1 MQMRNW
7 IASSLALAGA
17 AWVLL
22 PTRGQAFTIVG
33 TGLGPDQRDVRVY
46 NNFTD
51 PSANDNVTAD
61 PNFPGALGAPLAVW
75 KACVE
80 WGSTLHG
87 SGDGDPSQAGDLGS
101 GGANFDAAWAGEADG
116 VGTTDGN
123 IVSELA
129 GASGAVLAFTELPSE
144 NGWRIRFYSTWVWAD
159 GPGIGIGANTMD
171 IQGIATHE
179 YGHALGLGH
188 SSVAGSTM
196 FSGVAGN
203 AVPLRTIETDDSDG
217 IQAIYGVAS
226 PGKPKITG
234 IAING
239 STITITGQ
247 NFAATGNEV
256 WFSAPA
262 PTPELATNPLIVVT
276 GLTSTLAGTQLVVGT
291 PSTAGDGDLL
301 VKIPGSGFDTVSN
314 AWPADV
320 NPGLPCNTPSNSC
333 VMNPNSFSFFGAT
346 MGYSGTTSIA
356 QNNLT
361 LICSDIPPLKGTL
374 FYYGRSSNGFF
385 PFGNGTRCVDAP
397 LYRLKPATLSDASGV
412 ATRVID
418 LNNLPPGGSMLPG
431 SQMHASAYFRDPAAG
446 GAAFNSADVLNWIW
460 CP

>member
-22 PTRGQAFTIVG
+22 PTRGDAYVVLG
-33 TGLGPDQRDVRVY
+33 TGLGPDQRDVRIY

-51 PSANDNVTAD
+51 PTANDNVTPDA
-61 PNFPGALGAPLAVW
+61 NFPGALGAPMAIW

-87 SGDGDPSQAGDLGS
+87 SGNGDPSQLGGLGS
-101 GGANFDAAWAGEADG
+101 GGANFDAAWAGLADG
-116 VGTTDGN
+116 VGSTDSN

-129 GASGAVLAFTELPSE
+129 GSSGGVLAFTELPSE
-144 NGWRIRFYSTWVWAD
+144 NGWRIRFYSTWTWAD
-159 GPGIGIGANTMD
+159 GPAVGIGSGTMD

-188 SSVAGSTM
+188 SVVPGSTM
-196 FSGVAGN
+196 LAGVSGN
-203 AVPLRTIETDDSDG
+203 AVPLRSIEMDDSDG
-217 IQAIYGVAS
+217 IQAVYGVAS
-226 PGKPKITG
+226 AGKPKITG
-234 IAING
+234 LAING
-239 STITITGQ
+239 STLTISGQ
-247 NFAATGNEV
+247 NFAATGNEI
-256 WFSAPA
+256 WFTAPSV
-262 PTPELATNPLIVVT
+262 TSELLANPLVVVSGMDST
-276 GLTSTLAGTQLVVGT
+276 GAGTQITVGT
-291 PSTAGDGDLL
+291 PSTAGDGDIL
-301 VKIPGSGFDTVSN
+301 VKIPGTGFDSVSN

-320 NPGLPCNTPSNSC
+320 NPGPVCNTPSNSC
-333 VMNPNSFSFFGAT
+333 VLNPNSYSIFGAT
-346 MGYSGTTSIA
+346 MTYTGTTSIA

-361 LICSDIPPLKGTL
+361 LVCYDIPPLKGTL
-374 FYYGRSSNGFF
+374 FYGRSSNGLF
-385 PFGNGTRCVDAP
+385 PFGNGTRCIDSP
-397 LYRLKPATLSDASGV
+397 LYRLKPATQSDALGV
-412 ATRVID
+412 ATRVVD

-446 GAAFNSADVLNWIW
+446 GALFNSADVLNWIW